1 MATRRAPTIFDV
13 AREAGVGIATVSR
26 VLNAS
31 PLVNPQTRERVV
43 AAIDLLGYRPNAA
56 ARALSLGRSHAVGV
70 IAPFFTTHSVVQRLR
85 GIFDRLQANGYD
97 LVLFDVETPEQRA
110 EALRDRARLGRLAG
124 LIVVSLPLDDEEVEA
139 LRRDRLPVVLVDV
152 GHPRLPQ
159 VLIDDV
165 HGGEL
170 AGEHLLARGHRRIG
184 FVGDRAANP
193 FGFAS
198 SERRRLGLRAA
209 LERAHIEPS
218 AELERLGRHG
228 LEPARELAEGL
239 LGSADPP
246 TAVFAASD
254 IQAIGVLQAAS
265 ALGARVPEDVAVIGF
280 DDIEMAAVLG
290 LTTVRQPLEATGARG
305 ADLVLAAIE
314 GREPGTLA
322 ELQPL
327 SVVQRGTT

>member
-26 VLNAS
+26 VLNDS
-31 PLVNPQTRERVV
+31 PLVNVRTRARVQE
-43 AAIDLLGYRPNAA
+43 AIELLGYRPNAA
-56 ARALSLGRSHAVGV
+56 ARALSMGRSHAVGV
-70 IAPFFTTHSVVQRLR
+70 VAPFFTTHSVVERLR
-85 GIFDRLQANGYD
+85 GVFDHLQARGYD
-97 LVLFDVETPEQRA
+97 LVLFDVETPAQRV
-110 EALRDRARLGRLAG
+110 EVLQDRARLGRLAG
-124 LIVVSLPLDDEEVEA
+124 LIVVSLPLDDDEVA
-139 LRRDRLPVVLVDV
+139 VLRGQLPVVLVDV
-152 GHPRLPQ
+152 GHPRLPH

-184 FVGDRAANP
+184 FIGDQPANP

-198 SERRRLGLRAA
+198 SERRRIGLHTA
-209 LERAHIEPS
+209 LERAGAEP
-218 AELERLGRHG
+218 AQELERLGDHG
-228 LEPARELAEGL
+228 LEPARLLAEEL
-239 LGSADPP
+239 LGVADPP

-265 ALGARVPEDVAVIGF
+265 ALGARVPEDVAVMGF
-280 DDIEMAAVLG
+280 DDIEMAGVVG

-305 ADLVLAAIE
+305 AELVLAAIE

-327 SVVQRGTT
+327 RVVERRTT

>member
-26 VLNAS
+26 VLNES
-31 PLVNPQTRERVV
+31 PLVNVRTRARVEE
-43 AAIDLLGYRPNAA
+43 AIQRLGYRPNAA
-56 ARALSLGRSHAVGV
+56 ARALSLGRSNAVGV
-70 IAPFFTTHSVVQRLR
+70 VAPFFTTHSVLLRLR
-85 GIFDRLQANGYD
+85 GIFDRLRARGYD

-110 EALRDRARLGRLAG
+110 EALCDRARLGRLAG
-124 LIVVSLPLDDEEVEA
+124 LIVVSLPLEDEEVEV
-139 LRRDRLPVVLVDV
+139 LRREELPVVLVDV
-152 GHPRLPQ
+152 GHPRLPH

-184 FVGDRAANP
+184 FIGDRPANP
-193 FGFAS
+193 FGFVS
-198 SERRRLGLRAA
+198 SERRRLGLHAA
-209 LERAHIEPS
+209 LRRGDVEPAPEHERM
-218 AELERLGRHG
+218 GRHG
-228 LEPARELAEGL
+228 LDPARRLAEEL
-239 LGSADPP
+239 LDGPDPP

-280 DDIEMAAVLG
+280 DDIEMAAVMG
-290 LTTVRQPLEATGARG
+290 LTTVHQPLQATGERG
-305 ADLVLAAIE
+305 AELVLAAIE

-322 ELQPL
+322 ELAPL
-327 SVVQRGTT
+327 RVVERRTT